1 MSRTKRRDTTL
12 SDSMKFTM
20 PYKRQTA
27 KKRNLQKLADP
38 YIDIYQ

>member
-12 SDSMKFTM
+12 SDSMKYTT
-20 PYKRQTA
+20 PYKRQAA

-38 YIDIYQ
+38 YLDI